1 MDLVAFQ
8 TFFETCVG
16 DWVSERTYHYLTH
29 QEVER
34 SQTEFQIRGLD
45 EALKRKVL
53 SDNEFPEPADLATL
67 PGYHLDFQT
76 VSEHGDKKAYGLN
89 FLFVP
94 DGETDGLLT
103 GSYLRDRAYEESKPM
118 VAKFK
123 FNPLTNELSLTTTY
137 TRVVSVDSITL
148 VNPQMRVRKILN
160 YHRPQDGEPLNQI
173 ALAGFGIEQKKAA

>member
-1 MDLVAFQ
+1 MDLAVFQ
-8 TFFETCVG
+8 RFFETCVG

-45 EALKRKVL
+45 EDMKRKVL
-53 SDNEFPEPADLATL
+53 SDNEFAEPEELGTL

-76 VSEHGDKKAYGLN
+76 VSEHGKKKAYGLN

-94 DGETDGLLT
+94 DGEDEGLLT

-123 FNPLTNELSLTTTY
+123 FNPLTNELALTTTY
-137 TRVVSVDSITL
+137 TSVVSVDSITL
-148 VNPQMRVRKILN
+148 VNPKMRVRKILN
-160 YHRPQDGEPLNQI
+160 YRRPAEGEPLTQI
-173 ALAGFGIEQKKAA
+173 ALAGFGIEQKK